1 MNLPKYDVVSSTSK
15 GKIYKKT
22 IDSYSF
28 WKVDGT
34 ASYINQPVL
43 IEKLARA
50 NETLKRVGMPKS
62 FTR

>member
-1 MNLPKYDVVSSTSK
+1 MSTK
-15 GKIYKKT
+15 GKKKIKQPFTKKIGET